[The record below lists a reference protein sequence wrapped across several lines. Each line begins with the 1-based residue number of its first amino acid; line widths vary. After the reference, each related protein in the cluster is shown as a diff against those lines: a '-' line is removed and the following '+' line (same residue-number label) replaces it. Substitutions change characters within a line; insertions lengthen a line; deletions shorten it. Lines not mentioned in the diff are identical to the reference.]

1 MATRRSFV
9 NQLAMLGAG
18 GYALL
23 KNGNYSVARA
33 AAATTG
39 AEGWPEMS
47 YRTLGRT
54 GFNASRLVY
63 GCGAAL
69 QKSPADHLLN
79 LALEKG
85 VNVFDVGYS
94 QYYGKAEQHLAPFI
108 RSHRDNIFVISKAP
122 APVRADADEEVS
134 VGDAKRA
141 AATWSRLM
149 NQSLSELGQDHVD
162 AYYVMGSNNPS
173 LLRSDE
179 IRLAFESARDAGKVT
194 YLGVSTH
201 ENAQNVLAAAVETGW
216 YDLAMIAITPAGWYD
231 WNKRSILDG
240 SPDMISLRS
249 QLDAAHDAGVALVGM
264 KAGRLLAGRWYAGG
278 GNAKAFNRY
287 YDDKLLKSDLSD
299 LQRSYAYVLEHGLD
313 VVNADIQN
321 FGILEQNFKA
331 AALSRSYFV

>member
-287 YDDKLLKSDLSD
+287 YDDKLLKSDLTD
-299 LQRSYAYVLEHGLD
+299 FQRSYAYVLEHGLD
-313 VVNADIQN
+313 VINADIQN

>member
-1 MATRRSFV
+1 
-9 NQLAMLGAG
+9 
-18 GYALL
+18 
-23 KNGNYSVARA
+23 
-33 AAATTG
+33 
-39 AEGWPEMS
+39 
-47 YRTLGRT
+47 
-54 GFNASRLVY
+54 
-63 GCGAAL
+63 
-69 QKSPADHLLN
+69 
-79 LALEKG
+79 
-85 VNVFDVGYS
+85 
-94 QYYGKAEQHLAPFI
+94 
-108 RSHRDNIFVISKAP
+108 
-122 APVRADADEEVS
+122 
-134 VGDAKRA
+134 
-141 AATWSRLM
+141 M

-162 AYYVMGSNNPS
+162 AYYVMGSDNPS

-240 SPDMISLRS
+240 SPDMISLGP

-278 GNAKAFNRY
+278 GNAKAFDRY
-287 YDDKLLKSDLSD
+287 YDGKLLTSDLTD
-299 LQRSYAYVLEHGLD
+299 FQRSYAYVLEHGLD

-331 AALSRSYFV
+331 AALSRGYFV

>member
-23 KNGNYSVARA
+23 KNGKYSVARA

-69 QKSPADHLLN
+69 TKSPADHLLN

-134 VGDAKRA
+134 VADAKRA
-141 AATWSRLM
+141 AATWSQLM
-149 NQSLSELGQDHVD
+149 NQSLTELGQDHVD

-179 IRLAFESARDAGKVT
+179 IRLAFESAREAGKVT

-240 SPDMISLRS
+240 SPDMTSLGP
-249 QLDAAHDAGVALVGM
+249 QLGAARDAGVALVGM

-278 GNAKAFNRY
+278 GNAKAFDRY
-287 YDDKLLKSDLSD
+287 YGSKLLTSDLTD
-299 LQRSYAYVLEHGLD
+299 FQRSYAYVLEHGLD

-331 AALSRSYFV
+331 AALSGGYFV